1 MTKIFERLVRFATQ
15 FLVLVLVFARS
26 LPAQVPT
33 TSVWHGYL
41 RNSASAPVVNAKVRL
56 TGAATAEAS
65 TSPDGAF
72 TLSALPLG
80 KYKLT
85 VEAGGRKL
93 TSAQTIDLT
102 PAAPVEL
109 ITLSNRGEIEVAE
122 QQQTGATGGVALSS
136 QAVSELPLNKRDFSS
151 LLLLAAGTMTDT

>member
-1 MTKIFERLVRFATQ
+1 MTRTFKRLIHFATQ
-15 FLVLVLVFARS
+15 SLLLGLLFAMP

-33 TSVWHGYL
+33 TGVWHGYL

-65 TSPDGAF
+65 TAPDGAF
-72 TLSALPLG
+72 TLHALPLG

-85 VEAGGRKL
+85 VETEGRKL
-93 TSAQTIDLT
+93 TSPQTIDLT
-102 PAAPVEL
+102 PAALVEL
-109 ITLSNRGEIEVAE
+109 ITLSNRGEIQVAE

-136 QAVSELPLNKRDFSS
+136 QAVSESAAQQAR
-151 LLLLAAGTMTDT
+151 LLRPCYCWRQAQ